1 MKFST
6 LILFTVC
13 LFFSCSKTD
22 FSEQRNIANW
32 TKDISPE
39 IKERFDLRLAFGKSL
54 AAALREEELRQY
66 IKEKSIVPNENIYAE
81 LVFGMIKDDVLPSG
95 KTVAQVIKQY
105 EDAEVKELFG
115 EGLQDILSQED
126 PMMAIKIPDIFH
138 QLDWNTNDVIPF
150 VGVETPQEI
159 EDKRYVFY
167 YFNGYHELLSEF
179 NTVEYTSIKYFY
191 IALKYSSDH
200 LYLNV
205 NDLTNEK
212 NISLYEFLP
221 QILNCDGSVLGD
233 ILSSGIRDKN
243 TQNKIYLNKMKG
255 FDIWQNKCGYTGDF
269 GLVTQ
274 PCGQSFFC
282 PRDCAPDNPL
292 NKNVILTGFDL
303 RNNAVL
309 FSLGYFFV
317 ESYHFSFTFFSTD
330 YLTMKRVVVPAY
342 RFAKLSKSAPEVTLH
357 IKEIDS
363 GGHCF
368 KVPEVSVKNVNRI
381 QKREWI
387 PINARI
393 FDDMTQ
399 TDRYYFCVSIMYYN
413 DIVNSSFVVN
423 NNCPAT
429 SFDQQIPLGAEHYL
443 GVFAD
448 DYSWCTHSE
457 GFHDRVIKVGLVY

>member
-6 LILFTVC
+6 LILFMAC

-22 FSEQRNIANW
+22 FSEQRNITNW
-32 TKDISPE
+32 TKDISPD
-39 IKERFDLRLAFGKSL
+39 IKQRYELRLAFGKAL
-54 AAALREEELRQY
+54 AAAMCESELRQY
-66 IKEKSIVPNENIYAE
+66 IKEKSIIPGENIYSE
-81 LVFGMIKDDVLPSG
+81 LVFGIIKDDVLPSG
-95 KTVAQVIKQY
+95 RTVGQVIKQY

-115 EGLQDILSQED
+115 EGLQDVLAQED
-126 PMMAIKIPDIFH
+126 PMIAIKIPYIFH
-138 QLDWNTNDVIPF
+138 QLDWNTNEMIPF

-179 NTVEYTSIKYFY
+179 NTAEYTSIKYFY

-221 QILNCDGSVLGD
+221 QILNCGGSVLGD

-243 TQNKIYLNKMKG
+243 TQNKIYINKNKG

-282 PRDCAPDNPL
+282 PRDCAPNDPL
-292 NKNVILTGFDL
+292 NKNVILTGFEL

-309 FSLGYFFV
+309 FPIGYFFV

-330 YLTMKRVVVPAY
+330 YLTMKRVVVPSLK
-342 RFAKLSKSAPEVTLH
+342 FAKLSKSAPEVTLH

-368 KVPEVSVKNVNRI
+368 KVPEVSVKNVDRI
-381 QKREWI
+381 EKREWI
-387 PINARI
+387 PINALI
-393 FDDMTQ
+393 FDDMMD
-399 TDRYYFCVSIMYYN
+399 TDRYYFCISVLHYN
-413 DIVNSSFVVN
+413 DLIDLKSVINSTCSF
-423 NNCPAT
+423 PAFNQ
-429 SFDQQIPLGAEHYL
+429 SIPLNARYYL
-443 GVFAD
+443 GIATG
-448 DYSWCTHSE
+448 DYSWCSTS
-457 GFHDRVIKVGLVY
+457 GIYDNALGMGLTY